1 MNAFNAISNVAP
13 PILQKFSSRPADFG
27 PADLRRLPRILAS
40 FILKEEV
47 VRLLQSA
54 LVTLLVGAGFLSQP
68 PPSYRVE
75 AEPAADG
82 AELVTVFGRLQN
94 PASGSQDL
102 DVPLLTVL
110 RDSLGDSDPANQRLR
125 YVWILTSTRPT
136 PWQRAASAL
145 SFGFFRAGSKRHANR
160 VPSPTLDLASPYK
173 SVYGNLFSDGL
184 QALELDPL
192 GAAIRSTTRT
202 YRGNSSDYSKLQV
215 FQALATLD
223 NLGPDSELS
232 DGQFREIYSRLSL
245 STHTFGGL
253 VREQHL
259 SKYYD
264 KRTSQLQQTRG
275 HNWELLRQRAELN
288 GLIFEPLA
296 LASGTPSE
304 ALLWIARSDLDARAG
319 RRFDGQF
326 LSIANPWTDD
336 RLMHW
341 TGYTQVRYFDSDNH
355 PVPDGTPGA
364 RAEEMIPLA
373 LYNLDYPRVPLLL
386 ADFRNSL
393 SPKRREMV
401 NQGASSMVTGVLGL
415 TRFGNPEFFA
425 AEALWTF
432 VRGRHGS
439 AVNRSARLQAYSEA
453 REFLAMDSSLDP
465 ALRTQLQ
472 LRLDHLALNPRE
484 NDVSH
489 EATLARE
496 QYAALLRYAASP
508 RGAAKLERD
517 RRKELEAYTQSSGK
531 RLVTGLG
538 RIFTRGPR
546 VDPEKPDPGLEAQL
560 GEYRR
565 TAYHVRFL
573 DRLLASSPSPD
584 VVWDAEAI
592 GRSVSAL
599 SSDANA
605 TPQTQRLVFQ
615 VCARSTDTDLRL
627 TCLHAMQ
634 RDDAN
639 ASAPVAV
646 SGVATGR

>member
-1 MNAFNAISNVAP
+1 
-13 PILQKFSSRPADFG
+13 
-27 PADLRRLPRILAS
+27 
-40 FILKEEV
+40 
-47 VRLLQSA
+47 LLQSA
-54 LVTLLVGAGFLSQP
+54 LVTLLIGAGFVSQP

-75 AEPAADG
+75 SEPVANG

-94 PASGSQDL
+94 PASGSRDL
-102 DVPLLTVL
+102 DVPLLSVL

-145 SFGFFRAGSKRHANR
+145 SFGFFRARSKRHANR

-223 NLGPDSELS
+223 NLGPDPELS
-232 DGQFREIYSRLSL
+232 DSQFREIYSRLSL
-245 STHTFGGL
+245 STHAFGGL
-253 VREQHL
+253 VREQKL
-259 SKYYD
+259 STYYD
-264 KRTSQLQQTRG
+264 RRTSQLQQTRG

-296 LASGTPSE
+296 YASGTPSE
-304 ALLWIARSDLDARAG
+304 ALLWIARSDLDARAE
-319 RRFDGQF
+319 RHFEGQF
-326 LSIANPWTDD
+326 LTIANPWTDD

-341 TGYTQVRYFDSDNH
+341 TGYTQQRYFDSENH
-355 PVPDGTPGA
+355 PVPEGTPGA
-364 RAEEMIPLA
+364 HSEALIPLA

-393 SPKRREMV
+393 RPKRREMV

-425 AEALWTF
+425 AAALWTF

-439 AVNRSARLQAYSEA
+439 AVNRSSRLQSYSEA
-453 REFLAMDSSLDP
+453 RTFLAMDSTLDP

-496 QYAALLRYAASP
+496 QYAALLHYADSP

-517 RRKELEAYTQSSGK
+517 RRKELEAYTQSPG
-531 RLVTGLG
+531 RRFAAGLG

-546 VDPEKPDPGLEAQL
+546 IDPEKPDLSLQAEL

-565 TAYHVRFL
+565 SAYHVRFL
-573 DRLLASSPSPD
+573 DQLLANSPSPD

-605 TPQTQRLVFQ
+605 SPQARRLISQ
-615 VCARSTDTDLRL
+615 VCARSTDGDLQL
-627 TCLHAMQ
+627 TCLRVLQ
-634 RDDAN
+634 DRKPSGPDA
-639 ASAPVAV
+639 
-646 SGVATGR
+646 ATTQPIATPAQ

>member
-1 MNAFNAISNVAP
+1 
-13 PILQKFSSRPADFG
+13 
-27 PADLRRLPRILAS
+27 
-40 FILKEEV
+40 
-47 VRLLQSA
+47 LLQSA
-54 LVTLLVGAGFLSQP
+54 LVTLLIGAGFLTQP

-75 AEPAADG
+75 SEPVADR
-82 AELVTVFGRLQN
+82 AELVTVFGRLHN

-102 DVPLLTVL
+102 DVPLLAVL
-110 RDSLGDSDPANQRLR
+110 RDSLGDSDPASQRLR
-125 YVWILTSTRPT
+125 CVWILTSTRPT

-145 SFGFFRAGSKRHANR
+145 SFGFFRAGNKSHANR

-184 QALELDPL
+184 QVLEFDPL

-202 YRGNSSDYSKLQV
+202 YRGNSSDYSKLQA

-223 NLGPDSELS
+223 NLGRDPELS
-232 DGQFREIYSRLSL
+232 DSQFREIYSRLSL
-245 STHTFGGL
+245 STYAFGGL
-253 VREQHL
+253 VREQQL

-264 KRTSQLQQTRG
+264 KRTSQIQQTRG

-288 GLIFEPLA
+288 GLIFDPLA

-304 ALLWIARSDLDARAG
+304 ALLWMARSDLDARAE
-319 RRFDGQF
+319 RRFDGRF
-326 LSIANPWTDD
+326 LNIANPWTDD

-341 TGYTQVRYFDSDNH
+341 TGYTQQRYFDSDNH

-364 RAEEMIPLA
+364 HAEEMIPLA

-386 ADFRNSL
+386 ADFRDSL
-393 SPKRREMV
+393 NPKRREMV
-401 NQGASSMVTGVLGL
+401 NQGASSVVSGVLGF

-453 REFLAMDSSLDP
+453 REFLAMDFSLDP

-496 QYAALLRYAASP
+496 QYAALLRYADSP

-517 RRKELEAYTQSSGK
+517 RRKELEAYTQSPGR
-531 RLVTGLG
+531 RLATGLG
-538 RIFTRGPR
+538 RVFTRGPR
-546 VDPEKPDPGLEAQL
+546 IDSEKPAPGLEAQL
-560 GEYRR
+560 GAYRR
-565 TAYHVRFL
+565 SAYHIRFL
-573 DRLLASSPSPD
+573 DRLLASSPSPE
-584 VVWDAEAI
+584 VVWDAGAI
-592 GRSVSAL
+592 GRSVAAL

-605 TPQTQRLVFQ
+605 TPQVQRVVSQ
-615 VCARSTDTDLRL
+615 VCARSTDGDLRL
-627 TCLHAMQ
+627 TCLRALQHE
-634 RDDAN
+634 N
-639 ASAPVAV
+639 AGAAGPIAV
-646 SGVATGR
+646 VGVAISR

>member
-1 MNAFNAISNVAP
+1 MNAFESDFECRSPSTAK
-13 PILQKFSSRPADFG
+13 ILVRPAGFRPADF
-27 PADLRRLPRILAS
+27 LHLLHIRAS
-40 FILKEEV
+40 FTLKQEV

-54 LVTLLVGAGFLSQP
+54 LVTILIGAGFLSQP

-75 AEPAADG
+75 SAPAADG
-82 AELVTVFGRLQN
+82 SELVTVFGRLHN

-145 SFGFFRAGSKRHANR
+145 SFGFFRAGSKSHANR

-184 QALELDPL
+184 QVLELDPL
-192 GAAIRSTTRT
+192 GVAIRSTTRT

-223 NLGPDSELS
+223 NLGPGPELS
-232 DGQFREIYSRLSL
+232 DSQFREIYSRLSL
-245 STHTFGGL
+245 STHAFGGL
-253 VREQHL
+253 VREQKL
-259 SKYYD
+259 SAYYD

-296 LASGTPSE
+296 LESGTPSE
-304 ALLWIARSDLDARAG
+304 ALLWIARSDLDGRAE
-319 RRFDGQF
+319 RHFEGQF

-341 TGYTQVRYFDSDNH
+341 TGYTQLRYFDSDNH
-355 PVPDGTPGA
+355 SVPEGTPGA
-364 RAEEMIPLA
+364 HSEEMIPLA

-386 ADFRNSL
+386 ADFRNTL

-401 NQGASSMVTGVLGL
+401 SQGASSVVTGVLGL

-425 AEALWTF
+425 AQALWTF

-439 AVNRSARLQAYSEA
+439 AVNRSARLQSYSEA
-453 REFLAMDSSLDP
+453 REFLAMDTSLDP

-484 NDVSH
+484 NAVAH
-489 EATLARE
+489 EATVARE
-496 QYAALLRYAASP
+496 QYAALLRYAGSA

-517 RRKELEAYTQSSGK
+517 RRKEFEADTQSPG
-531 RLVTGLG
+531 RRFATGLG
-538 RIFTRGPR
+538 RIFTRGPQ
-546 VDPEKPDPGLEAQL
+546 VDPEKPDLALEAQL
-560 GEYRR
+560 VAYRR
-565 TAYHVRFL
+565 SAYHIRFL
-573 DRLLASSPSPD
+573 DQLLASSPSPD
-584 VVWDAEAI
+584 VVWDSGAI
-592 GRSVSAL
+592 VRSVSAL
-599 SSDANA
+599 SSDP
-605 TPQTQRLVFQ
+605 TPQVRRLVSQ
-615 VCARSTDTDLRL
+615 VCARSTDSDLRL
-627 TCLHAMQ
+627 TCLRALQH
-634 RDDAN
+634 DDAA
-639 ASAPVAV
+639 ASAPVAAF
-646 SGVATGR
+646 GVATIQ